1 MDTTIQTTQSTLF
14 NINELIKLSA
24 RLDSLQLR
32 LLVTLQILK
41 HIHHATSSQ
50 ELYNWLFDLV
60 DLKVV
65 NSEEPIDL
73 TEEMRLTLSVVSPT
87 INENGNEILNVD
99 LDEKRQLMAVVAYM
113 ICFRSNPYLG
123 QRFYDKVVI
132 SHDWEADYWCANRA
146 FAFGDDDSNRPDG
159 YYQAKTIEF
168 WESLKKTDL
177 ISSLKGYFT
186 GKSQAVADNIQEI
199 IFGMISKLRTCPQTG
214 IKMYL
219 TDNRTNTPF
228 LLTDKKY
235 LLDPMMGIIGHA
247 TQKTENGRSDLYL
260 NNASGTIWEV
270 ITASGKKIDI
280 HPGKEMPVRSGM
292 AISIPKE
299 GLSWLVASNP
309 SNEYS
314 NI

>member
-1 MDTTIQTTQSTLF
+1 MDTTTQITQSTLF

-41 HIHHATSSQ
+41 YIQHRTSSQ
-50 ELYNWLFDLV
+50 ELYNWTFDLS
-60 DLKVV
+60 DLKVIR
-65 NSEEPIDL
+65 SEIPISL
-73 TEEMRLTLSVVSPT
+73 SEKMNLTLSVVPHSF
-87 INENGNEILNVD
+87 NGDKDEILNVD

-123 QRFYDKVVI
+123 QGFYDKVVI
-132 SHDWEADYWCANRA
+132 SNEWEKDYWGVNRT
-146 FAFGDDDSNRPDG
+146 FAFSDEDYNRPDG

-177 ISSLKGYFT
+177 IFSLKEYFT
-186 GKSQAVADNIQEI
+186 GKSKSVIDNILDI
-199 IFGMISKLRTCPQTG
+199 IFDMISKLRTCPQTG

-219 TDNRTNTPF
+219 TDDYNSSKF

-235 LLDPMMGIIGHA
+235 LLSPSWDIIGQA
-247 TQKTENGRSDLYL
+247 TQKTEKGRSDLYL
-260 NNASGTIWEV
+260 QNESGAVWEV
-270 ITASGKKIDI
+270 ITASGKKINI
-280 HPGKEMPVRSGM
+280 HPGNEMPVRSGM

-299 GLSWLVASNP
+299 GCSWLVASHP
-309 SNEYS
+309 YNEYN